1 MSRALRARGATRLLA
16 RRLDLDTLDNDERDH
31 STSASACHHVQWMD
45 ARNVESKVR
54 AACPKA
60 EGLMALRCCSAEE
73 DEATLCFLEALL
85 ARRDT

>member
-60 EGLMALRCCSAEE
+60 ARAEGA
-73 DEATLCFLEALL
+73 ALL
-85 ARRDT
+85 LGGGGRGDALFSRGVAGEA